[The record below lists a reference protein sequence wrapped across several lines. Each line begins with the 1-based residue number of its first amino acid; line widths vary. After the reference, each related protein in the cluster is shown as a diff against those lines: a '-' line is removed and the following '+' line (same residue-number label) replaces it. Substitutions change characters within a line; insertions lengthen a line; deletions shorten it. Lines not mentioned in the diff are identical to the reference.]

1 MFFKKTLAFCVTVA
15 AFAFVAQAEPIVT
28 NKVFFDIEQG
38 GKPLG
43 RIVIGLFGNDVP
55 RTAENFL
62 ELAKGTKGFGY
73 QGSIFHRV
81 IDDFMI
87 QGGDFTNGDGTGGK
101 SIYGETFKDENF
113 NLRHVGPGIVSMANA
128 GENTNGSQFFITT
141 VKTDWLD
148 GRHVVFGK
156 VVDGMDVVTAIEKS
170 KTDRWDHPKETVK
183 IVKSGELQDGL
194 TKHTAAP
201 PASSQPAPP
210 SPHLTDSQ
218 ITIYEGPFSQTA
230 KRLKLFSV
238 SSLVATIALC
248 PFIFILDA
256 GISNGMRGGLAVA
269 AVATSG
275 SSTALVQWCLGS
287 YVRQVTIPNPLS
299 TGGINAVTITRSTPV
314 SFETLSFWGGKRITT
329 VAVSDLEPSSAPFSS
344 IRIRAGQKSVVRDGR
359 GRILSDNNQLK
370 KRFYL
375 HTELTEEEPLRTI
388 MAEIQ
393 QNQSLSTTK
402 HVSMASGVSS
412 QSSASSTVS
421 SREGSQTAQD
431 LSENGRINAPV
442 TEGMSDRIEQLK
454 RKAALENTKRQQQ
467 QH

>member
-1 MFFKKTLAFCVTVA
+1 MLIHHSSCA
-15 AFAFVAQAEPIVT
+15 A
-28 NKVFFDIEQG
+28 
-38 GKPLG
+38 
-43 RIVIGLFGNDVP
+43 RRIGLLHVARLP
-55 RTAENFL
+55 PSRLLIRA
-62 ELAKGTKGFGY
+62 
-73 QGSIFHRV
+73 H
-81 IDDFMI
+81 
-87 QGGDFTNGDGTGGK
+87 
-101 SIYGETFKDENF
+101 YGQ
-113 NLRHVGPGIVSMANA
+113 LP
-128 GENTNGSQFFITT
+128 
-141 VKTDWLD
+141 
-148 GRHVVFGK
+148 
-156 VVDGMDVVTAIEKS
+156 VVTTIES
-170 KTDRWDHPKETVK
+170 R
-183 IVKSGELQDGL
+183 
-194 TKHTAAP
+194 TKHTAVP
-201 PASSQPAPP
+201 PASSQPVPP

-359 GRILSDNNQLK
+359 GRILSDGNQLK

-393 QNQSLSTTK
+393 QNQSLSMTK
-402 HVSMASGVSS
+402 HVSMTSGVSS
-412 QSSASSTVS
+412 QSSASSTS
-421 SREGSQTAQD
+421 SNREGSPASQD
-431 LSENGRINAPV
+431 SENRRINAPV

-454 RKAALENTKRQQQ
+454 RKATLENTKRQQQ
-467 QH
+467 QQH